1 MTRHKVLEMASLA
14 CLKELYSKV
23 QPAVEWEDFKCQN
36 NIYSNKYKSWE
47 EYRRLL
53 RKKEK
58 EGWSKE
64 ELEKFSIFPV
74 NWKDKSK
81 IECIGPAPYEFYYLP
96 KDVFKEIADSYVN
109 AYCIDSQQ
117 NLLDIIDI
125 LKNYCLSPIKDSY
138 IKESDGE
145 TRRGYIH
152 PDNIKKTVQ
161 SLLQA
166 FYLDSDCDSS
176 YVSDELVKIFFE
188 FLDDAGK
195 FYCWNRDLNAFN
207 TTVYLGPSPC
217 SNKETVIKNWK
228 IYRNKDITI
237 DDSLYIEE
245 D

>member
-1 MTRHKVLEMASLA
+1 MTRREVLEKAPTD

-23 QPAVEWEDFKCQN
+23 QPAVDWDEFVKENKN
-36 NIYSNKYKSWE
+36 YSNKYKAWE
-47 EYRRLL
+47 RYYKLS
-53 RKKEK
+53 KKESLT
-58 EGWSKE
+58 EE
-64 ELEKFSIFPV
+64 ELKEFSVYP
-74 NWKDKSK
+74 NKWKDKS
-81 IECIGPAPYEFYYLP
+81 IRDCIGPAPYEFYYLP
-96 KDVFKEIADSYVN
+96 QEVFKEIVNSYID

-125 LKNYCLSPIKDSY
+125 LKDYCLSPIKESY

-176 YVSDELVKIFFE
+176 YVADELVKIFFE

-228 IYRNKDITI
+228 NYRNKDITI

>member
-1 MTRHKVLEMASLA
+1 MTRSKVLEMASLA

-23 QPAVEWEDFKCQN
+23 QPAVDWDDFLQQN
-36 NIYSNKYKSWE
+36 IDYSEKYKQWE
-47 EYRRLL
+47 EKRRNG
-53 RKKEK
+53 ED
-58 EGWSKE
+58 
-64 ELEKFSIFPV
+64 I
-74 NWKDKSK
+74 K
-81 IECIGPAPYEFYYLP
+81 IEEFCGSRPYEFYYLP
-96 KDVFKEIADSYVN
+96 KEVFKEIANSYID

-117 NLLDIIDI
+117 NLLDTIDI

-195 FYCWNRDLNAFN
+195 FYCWNRDLNTFN

-217 SNKETVIKNWK
+217 SNKETVINNWK
-228 IYRNKDITI
+228 NYRNKDITI

-245 D
+245 ED

>member
-1 MTRHKVLEMASLA
+1 MTRRKVLEMASLA
-14 CLKELYSKV
+14 CLKELYSKA
-23 QPAVEWEDFKCQN
+23 QPAISWDDFLQQNIEYSKKYEQWE
-36 NIYSNKYKSWE
+36 
-47 EYRRLL
+47 RL
-53 RKKEK
+53 E
-58 EGWSKE
+58 
-64 ELEKFSIFPV
+64 
-74 NWKDKSK
+74 DKPNLYDY
-81 IECIGPAPYEFYYLP
+81 CGPRPYEFYYLP
-96 KDVFKEIADSYVN
+96 QEVFKEIADSYVD

-117 NLLDIIDI
+117 NLLNIIDT
-125 LKNYCLSPIKDSY
+125 LKDYCLSPIKESY

-145 TRRGYIH
+145 ERRRYVH

-195 FYCWNRDLNAFN
+195 FYCWNRDLNTFN
-207 TTVYLGPSPC
+207 ATVYLGPSPC

-237 DDSLYIEE
+237 DESIYIENE
-245 D
+245 ND

>member
-1 MTRHKVLEMASLA
+1 MTRHEVIEIASIA

-23 QPAVEWEDFKCQN
+23 QPSVDWDDFMEENRLYSKAYKQWESLHKESPEKAGNVLDFC
-36 NIYSNKYKSWE
+36 
-47 EYRRLL
+47 
-53 RKKEK
+53 
-58 EGWSKE
+58 
-64 ELEKFSIFPV
+64 
-74 NWKDKSK
+74 
-81 IECIGPAPYEFYYLP
+81 GPRPYEFYYLP
-96 KDVFKEIADSYVN
+96 QEVFKAIVDSYVD

-125 LKNYCLSPIKDSY
+125 LKNYCIAPIKESY

-195 FYCWNRDLNAFN
+195 FYSWNGDLNAFN
-207 TTVYLGPSPC
+207 STVYLGPSPC

-228 IYRNKDITI
+228 NYRNKDITI
-237 DDSLYIEE
+237 NDYIEE

>member
-1 MTRHKVLEMASLA
+1 MTRSKVLEMASLA
-14 CLKELYSKV
+14 CLKELYSKA
-23 QPAVEWEDFKCQN
+23 QPTVDWDDFMEEN
-36 NIYSNKYKSWE
+36 RLYSKAYQQWDSLYKESP
-47 EYRRLL
+47 
-53 RKKEK
+53 EK
-58 EGWSKE
+58 AGSA
-64 ELEKFSIFPV
+64 LDF
-74 NWKDKSK
+74 
-81 IECIGPAPYEFYYLP
+81 CGPRPHEFYYLP
-96 KDVFKEIADSYVN
+96 QEVFKEIADSYVD

-117 NLLDIIDI
+117 DLLNIIDI
-125 LKNYCLSPIKDSY
+125 LKNYCLSPIKESY
-138 IKESDGE
+138 VKEPDGE

-176 YVSDELVKIFFE
+176 YVADEIIKILFE

-217 SNKETVIKNWK
+217 TNKETVINNWK
-228 IYRNKDITI
+228 NYRNKDITI

>member
-1 MTRHKVLEMASLA
+1 MNRHKVLEMASLA

-23 QPAVEWEDFKCQN
+23 QPV
-36 NIYSNKYKSWE
+36 
-47 EYRRLL
+47 
-53 RKKEK
+53 
-58 EGWSKE
+58 
-64 ELEKFSIFPV
+64 V
-74 NWKDKSK
+74 NWNDFMEENRLYSK
-81 IECIGPAPYEFYYLP
+81 VYKQWESLYKESPEKAGSVLDFCGPRPYEFYYLP
-96 KDVFKEIADSYVN
+96 QKVFKEIADSYVD

-125 LKNYCLSPIKDSY
+125 LKNYCISPIKDSY

-145 TRRGYIH
+145 VRRGYIH

-176 YVSDELVKIFFE
+176 YVSEEIVKIFFE

-207 TTVYLGPSPC
+207 STVYLGPSPC

-228 IYRNKDITI
+228 QYRNQDIKI
-237 DDSLYIEE
+237 DESIYIEDE

>member
-1 MTRHKVLEMASLA
+1 MTRSKVLEMASLA

-23 QPAVEWEDFKCQN
+23 QPAVDWDDFMEENRLYSKAYKQWESLYKESPEKAGKVLDFC
-36 NIYSNKYKSWE
+36 
-47 EYRRLL
+47 
-53 RKKEK
+53 
-58 EGWSKE
+58 
-64 ELEKFSIFPV
+64 
-74 NWKDKSK
+74 
-81 IECIGPAPYEFYYLP
+81 GPRPYEFYYLP
-96 KDVFKEIADSYVN
+96 QEVFKEIANSYVN

>member
-1 MTRHKVLEMASLA
+1 MTRRKVLEMASIA

-23 QPAVEWEDFKCQN
+23 QPAIDWDDFMEENRLYSKAYEQWESLYKESPEKAGKVLDFC
-36 NIYSNKYKSWE
+36 
-47 EYRRLL
+47 
-53 RKKEK
+53 
-58 EGWSKE
+58 
-64 ELEKFSIFPV
+64 
-74 NWKDKSK
+74 
-81 IECIGPAPYEFYYLP
+81 GPRPYEFYYLP
-96 KDVFKEIADSYVN
+96 REVFKEIADSYVD

-125 LKNYCLSPIKDSY
+125 LKNYCIAPIKESY

-145 TRRGYIH
+145 THRGYVH

-207 TTVYLGPSPC
+207 STVYLGPSPC
-217 SNKETVIKNWK
+217 SNKETVINNWK
-228 IYRNKDITI
+228 NYRNKDITI

>member
-1 MTRHKVLEMASLA
+1 MTRSKVLEMASLA

-23 QPAVEWEDFKCQN
+23 QPAVEWDDFLQQN
-36 NIYSNKYKSWE
+36 IDYSEKYRQWE
-47 EYRRLL
+47 EKRRNG
-53 RKKEK
+53 ED
-58 EGWSKE
+58 
-64 ELEKFSIFPV
+64 I
-74 NWKDKSK
+74 K
-81 IECIGPAPYEFYYLP
+81 IQEFCGPRPYEFYYLP
-96 KDVFKEIADSYVN
+96 REVFKEIADSYVD

-125 LKNYCLSPIKDSY
+125 LKNNCLSPIKDSY

-145 TRRGYIH
+145 TRKGYIH

-195 FYCWNRDLNAFN
+195 FYCWNRDLNTFN

-217 SNKETVIKNWK
+217 SNKETVINNWK

-237 DDSLYIEE
+237 DDSLYIE

>member
-1 MTRHKVLEMASLA
+1 MTRSKVLEMASLA

-23 QPAVEWEDFKCQN
+23 QPAVDWDDFLQQN
-36 NIYSNKYKSWE
+36 KDYSEKYRQWE
-47 EYRRLL
+47 EKRR
-53 RKKEK
+53 KGEDVGIQ
-58 EGWSKE
+58 E
-64 ELEKFSIFPV
+64 F
-74 NWKDKSK
+74 
-81 IECIGPAPYEFYYLP
+81 CGPRPYEFYYLP
-96 KDVFKEIADSYVN
+96 HKVFKEIADSYVD

-117 NLLDIIDI
+117 NLLDIIDT

-145 TRRGYIH
+145 TRKGYIH

-176 YVSDELVKIFFE
+176 YVSDEIVKILFE

-217 SNKETVIKNWK
+217 TNKETVINNWK
-228 IYRNKDITI
+228 NYRNKDITI
-237 DDSLYIEE
+237 DDYIEE

>member
-1 MTRHKVLEMASLA
+1 MTRRKVLEMASIA

-23 QPAVEWEDFKCQN
+23 QPAVDWDDFMEENRLYSKAYEQWESLYKESPEKAGNVLDFC
-36 NIYSNKYKSWE
+36 
-47 EYRRLL
+47 
-53 RKKEK
+53 
-58 EGWSKE
+58 
-64 ELEKFSIFPV
+64 
-74 NWKDKSK
+74 
-81 IECIGPAPYEFYYLP
+81 GPRPYEFYYLP
-96 KDVFKEIADSYVN
+96 QEIFKEIADSYVD

-125 LKNYCLSPIKDSY
+125 LKNYCIAPIKESY

-145 TRRGYIH
+145 THRGYIH

-207 TTVYLGPSPC
+207 STVYLGPSPC
-217 SNKETVIKNWK
+217 SNKETVINNWK
-228 IYRNKDITI
+228 NYRNKDITI

-245 D
+245 ED

>member
-1 MTRHKVLEMASLA
+1 MTRSKVLEMASIA

-23 QPAVEWEDFKCQN
+23 QPAVDWDDFMEENRLYSKAYKQWESLYRESPEKVGKVLDFC
-36 NIYSNKYKSWE
+36 
-47 EYRRLL
+47 
-53 RKKEK
+53 
-58 EGWSKE
+58 
-64 ELEKFSIFPV
+64 
-74 NWKDKSK
+74 
-81 IECIGPAPYEFYYLP
+81 GPRPYEFYYLP
-96 KDVFKEIADSYVN
+96 QEVFKEIADSYVD

-117 NLLDIIDI
+117 NLLDIINT
-125 LKNYCLSPIKDSY
+125 LKNYCLSPIKESY

-145 TRRGYIH
+145 TRRGYIR

-217 SNKETVIKNWK
+217 TNKETVINNWK
-228 IYRNKDITI
+228 NYRNKDITI
-237 DDSLYIEE
+237 DDSLYIEDE
-245 D
+245 

>member
-1 MTRHKVLEMASLA
+1 MTRSKVLEMASLA

-23 QPAVEWEDFKCQN
+23 QPAVNWDNFMEENRLYSKAYKQWESLYKESPEKAGKVLDFC
-36 NIYSNKYKSWE
+36 
-47 EYRRLL
+47 
-53 RKKEK
+53 
-58 EGWSKE
+58 
-64 ELEKFSIFPV
+64 
-74 NWKDKSK
+74 
-81 IECIGPAPYEFYYLP
+81 GPRPYEFYYLP
-96 KDVFKEIADSYVN
+96 QEVFKRIADSYVD

-117 NLLDIIDI
+117 DLLDIIDI
-125 LKNYCLSPIKDSY
+125 LKNYCISPIKDSY

-166 FYLDSDCDSS
+166 FYLNSDCDSS

-195 FYCWNRDLNAFN
+195 FYCWNRDLNTFN

-217 SNKETVIKNWK
+217 SNKETVINNWK
-228 IYRNKDITI
+228 NYRNKDITI

-245 D
+245 ED